1 MKTLTLARQ
10 TKYEKIIVPKLPA
23 IELWAKRGFTDTEIS
38 LCLGIA
44 ESTLNLYKIKH
55 PEFKDFLIRCKL
67 EADSEVVGSLY
78 KRAVGFDYVEEHLE
92 YTPGTGTAE
101 TKIKSVKK
109 IKKFVAGDT
118 LAAMYWLNNRQ
129 ADKWRHKNKEKEAG
143 QDEAAKYFGDMK
155 EEDIKALCEAERK
168 KDAKSV

>member
-1 MKTLTLARQ
+1 MARK
-10 TKYEKIIVPKLPA
+10 TKYENLVESNFDK
-23 IELWAKRGFTDTEIS
+23 IELWAKRGFTDTEIALS
-38 LCLGIA
+38 IGIA

-55 PEFKDFLIRCKL
+55 PEFRELLIKWKL

-78 KRAVGFDYVEEHLE
+78 KRAVGFDYVEEQLE
-92 YTPGTGTAE
+92 FIPMPDGS
-101 TKIKSVKK
+101 TKVKSVKK
-109 IKKFVAGDT
+109 VKKHQAGDT

-155 EEDIKALCEAERK
+155 EDDIKALCEAERK